1 MDRTMLLTAALALPV
16 VLALPVGAAEP
27 AASSWDRMKSLAGTW
42 QGTFEGKPA
51 RVTYALV
58 SDGTALMETLES
70 HDSSQMVTI
79 YHPDGSTLLM
89 THYCSTG
96 NQSRMRAAQSANHRV
111 EFAFVDAT
119 NLRSADEHRMTRLVL
134 TLRDP
139 DHLVQ
144 EWTSKSG
151 VEEHT
156 GRFEFTRKR

>member
-1 MDRTMLLTAALALPV
+1 MRRAAWTGAMLLTAGLALPR
-16 VLALPVGAAEP
+16 GAAEA
-27 AASSWDRMKSLAGTW
+27 AASSWDRMKALVGTW

-51 RVTYALV
+51 KVSYALV

-70 HDSSQMVTI
+70 HDSSQMVTV

-89 THYCSTG
+89 THYCSIG
-96 NQSRMRAAQSANHRV
+96 NQSRMRAAKAAGDRV

-119 NLRSADEHRMTRLVL
+119 NLSSPDQHRMTRLVL

-144 EWTSKSG
+144 EWTSRSG